1 MARLCFQ
8 VLSSRAPTTTAAVV
22 VTCTARSSRKPRRK
36 LSASAR
42 KRRASSHSSS
52 NDRDTPISDD
62 NIDTTDITTYVSC
75 PTCFN
80 SLMIRPEL
88 LQHGPLD
95 VHCNCCGRSTTARMA
110 DMENVDGTEFNYLAW
125 RKEYLKSKLPENA
138 EENLPP
144 YIPRKGAI

>member
-1 MARLCFQ
+1 MVRICFQ
-8 VLSSRAPTTTAAVV
+8 LFFPKVPSTTYGTTI
-22 VTCTARSSRKPRRK
+22 TCTARSSRKPRRK
-36 LSASAR
+36 LSTSAR
-42 KRRASSHSSS
+42 KRRASSHFS
-52 NDRDTPISDD
+52 NGDRDALINDD

-95 VHCNCCGRSTTARMA
+95 VNCNCCGRSTTARMA
-110 DMENVDGTEFNYLAW
+110 DMENVDGTEFDYLAW
-125 RKEYLKSKLPENA
+125 RKEYLKSKLPQNA

-144 YIPRKGAI
+144 YVPRKGVV

>member
-1 MARLCFQ
+1 MVRICFQ
-8 VLSSRAPTTTAAVV
+8 LFFPKVSSTTGGTTI
-22 VTCTARSSRKPRRK
+22 TCTARSSRKPRRK
-36 LSASAR
+36 LSTSAR
-42 KRRASSHSSS
+42 KRRASSHFS
-52 NDRDTPISDD
+52 NGDRDALINDD

-110 DMENVDGTEFNYLAW
+110 DMENVDGTEFDYLAW

-144 YIPRKGAI
+144 YVPRKGVV